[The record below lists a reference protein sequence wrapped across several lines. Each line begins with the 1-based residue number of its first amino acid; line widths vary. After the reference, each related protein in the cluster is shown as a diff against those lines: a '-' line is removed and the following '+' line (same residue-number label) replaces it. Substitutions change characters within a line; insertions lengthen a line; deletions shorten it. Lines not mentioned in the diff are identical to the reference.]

1 MGCHAVQQRIRLK
14 IWFSFGNV
22 LFRRLWPIF
31 RTAAAIQEPPANS
44 LNVVCDD
51 DDLLSPSAVIPV
63 WIYLPYCTTPPPPPC
78 RGCAIIKLFVGCLE
92 QGNPI
97 QFVY

>member
-1 MGCHAVQQRIRLK
+1 MSCRAAADIRLK

-22 LFRRLWPIF
+22 LVRRLLPIF

-51 DDLLSPSAVIPV
+51 DLLSLTAVIPV
-63 WIYLPYCTTPPPPPC
+63 
-78 RGCAIIKLFVGCLE
+78 
-92 QGNPI
+92 
-97 QFVY
+97 